1 MCGIAGAIGVDNA
14 TESIRMMLHA
24 LQNRGQ
30 QSAGIVSIDDMKKH
44 EYRSKGTVIEF
55 PQEELDLLVGS
66 IAIGHNRYATATN
79 SDGPKNMQPFLV
91 TIRGEPIAI
100 AHNGNFMNMAEIE

>member
-14 TESIRMMLHA
+14 TDVIRTMLHA

-30 QSAGIVSIDDMKKH
+30 QAAGIVSIDGTIKH

-55 PQEELDLLVGS
+55 PQEELDALVGN
-66 IAIGHNRYATATN
+66 IASGCSR
-79 SDGPKNMQPFLV
+79 
-91 TIRGEPIAI
+91 
-100 AHNGNFMNMAEIE
+100 